1 MNVDALHQLNPE
13 ALGVVGVV
21 FGVVVLLILWKLVK
35 MALKLA
41 LFVAICV
48 ALAAGVGG
56 YLKYGRVGLPIPAAP
71 KRP

>member
-1 MNVDALHQLNPE
+1 MNVDALHQINPE
-13 ALGVVGVV
+13 TLGVGGVV
-21 FGVVVLLILWKLVK
+21 VGVVVLLILWKLVK

-56 YLKYGRVGLPIPAAP
+56 DLKYGKVGLPIPDAP
-71 KRP
+71 HR

>member
-1 MNVDALHQLNPE
+1 MNPE
-13 ALGVVGVV
+13 TLGVGGVV
-21 FGVVVLLILWKLVK
+21 VGVVVLLILWKLVK

-41 LFVAICV
+41 LFIAICV

-71 KRP
+71 PAPKR